1 LLQVTYAA
9 AFGRLRSLS
18 LDFLTRDFLL
28 NLARM
33 KDAQEIADALESTW
47 YRNEIE
53 SSASMYAP
61 PELIEVAVNKHL
73 VLVNRLATSVVPLF
87 GKNALIAY
95 LSKWDIENIELIL
108 AAKSLGRSIEET
120 EAFLVSSRNLPVGIT
135 GNVIPYSD
143 LKLLLQQADVE
154 AVVNQL
160 VKYGYGA
167 VLLQELG
174 DFRRSGDLG
183 SFTGALQKYYYQR
196 LLWELRYFR
205 GDELTTREY
214 VRAEIAK
221 KNVLNMLKSKES
233 SLPKEIYARHIIE
246 GGLIDPRQ
254 LLEAY
259 ESPGLKEIVRRL
271 EPWFDL
277 SGAVERYGETGN
289 LTEFEVEMDR
299 MLGRDYLPR
308 LRSHT
313 LSVSSV
319 FEFVIRAEYERQNIR
334 KIVYAKQYRMSEK
347 YINDILLVA

>member
-1 LLQVTYAA
+1 MLQVTYAA

-174 DFRRSGDLG
+174 D
-183 SFTGALQKYYYQR
+183 
-196 LLWELRYFR
+196 
-205 GDELTTREY
+205 
-214 VRAEIAK
+214 
-221 KNVLNMLKSKES
+221 
-233 SLPKEIYARHIIE
+233 
-246 GGLIDPRQ
+246 
-254 LLEAY
+254 
-259 ESPGLKEIVRRL
+259 
-271 EPWFDL
+271 
-277 SGAVERYGETGN
+277 
-289 LTEFEVEMDR
+289 
-299 MLGRDYLPR
+299 
-308 LRSHT
+308 
-313 LSVSSV
+313 
-319 FEFVIRAEYERQNIR
+319 
-334 KIVYAKQYRMSEK
+334 
-347 YINDILLVA
+347 